1 MNACTKESPAVDQLD
16 ELIARLERLPS
27 EAGVYHKVLGELR
40 DPNGTLEQVG
50 LLVGSDPAIT
60 VEVIKT
66 VNSAAFGYSRSIVD
80 PIDAV
85 MLLGGDQV
93 LAIVLMV
100 EVFGIQEGVQCLGF
114 SFSRLLSHC
123 RTVAWNA
130 RGLMRQVSKDRKL
143 IGAAFTGGLLH
154 DVGKLLLA
162 ANFPNEYEKCSDEAR
177 EVDVFGAGH
186 AAIGARFLHRW
197 QMPESVVGAVHDH
210 NRMDLSGGDEMSL
223 SDTIF
228 VANAQAHYKQQT
240 LPSGSSLSEQIA
252 LLRERFGNDRM
263 SNWGFK

>member
-1 MNACTKESPAVDQLD
+1 MNTCLKEPLAFDQLD
-16 ELIARLERLPS
+16 ELVEKLDRLPS

-66 VNSAAFGYSRSIVD
+66 VNSAAFGYSRTIAD

-114 SFSRLLSHC
+114 SFPRLLSHC

-130 RGLMRQVSKDRKL
+130 RGLMRQQCTDRKL

-162 ANFPNEYEKCSDEAR
+162 ANFPDEYGRCSDQAKEI
-177 EVDVFGAGH
+177 DMFGAGH
-186 AAIGARFLHRW
+186 AAIGSRFLFRW
-197 QMPESVVGAVHDH
+197 QMPDAVVEGVLNHSRFDVSEGEQ
-210 NRMDLSGGDEMSL
+210 LSL
-223 SDTIF
+223 SDTIY
-228 VANAQAHYKQQT
+228 VANAQAHYKHQSSPSAQS
-240 LPSGSSLSEQIA
+240 LPEQLV
-252 LLRERFGNDRM
+252 LLEERFGKDKL
-263 SNWGFK
+263 SDWGFK